1 MSRDN
6 KLINESIINSQT
18 TYNVISNNETQ
29 VDLNSSG
36 LEDKKMTP

>member
-36 LEDKKMTP
+36 LEDKKATP